1 MEQLKNMLRVKPS
14 TSSLMKEDVAII
26 IPKKVSPQE
35 GIQNSIVFRDKRNS
49 ETVKDEIED
58 ILEKLK
64 TKSFVSKEISL
75 ETKKPKVKRV
85 SLPSQFDDKEAATG
99 NPFLLQEDEKETKER
114 KTKRIVKGIT
124 ELPPEVWVKLG
135 DTEMISRLPTKREK
149 VQYKMSQYYM
159 NNREIFVNFI
169 NSLFQP
175 YREEARDDSEDIS
188 CDSLRASHSK
198 EFTLLTHQRLVR
210 DYLNLYTPYRGLF
223 LYHSLGSGK
232 TATSIAIAEGMKD
245 AKKIIVMTPASLEAN
260 YRVELK
266 KFGDPMYKTNQCWE
280 WFSTRSKPE
289 AIDTL
294 SAVLQLPVEYIKKKG
309 GAWLVNVT
317 KPTNCASGKR
327 KSAKKGAKVEAED
340 IDGEIITERDT
351 SGNALSQEEMD
362 SLNEQ
367 IDHMIETKY
376 EFIHYNGLRRDTLKR
391 KTNNFKD
398 NMFDN
403 TVVIIDE
410 AHNFI
415 SRIVNKI
422 EKEKEIPM
430 DKEGKRERV
439 NISISLVLYEML
451 LRADNCKIVLL
462 TGTPIVNYPNEIAIL
477 FNLLRGYIKT
487 WEIPLD
493 TTVSTQKVDKERLE
507 QLFQRERGM
516 DYIDYSSAS
525 KLLTVTRNPFGFETN
540 NDKGGKYKGV
550 SKTDERG
557 ILSDRAFESNILRIL
572 RENNITA
579 VPSAMRIHM
588 FKALPD
594 RLEEFTKLFIE
605 ESEDKTV
612 TMRIKNEEMF
622 KRRIMGLTSYFRS
635 AQEKLLPRYEKI
647 SDFHVIKIPMSDEQF
662 AAYEGARVEERKQEK
677 GSKGKSNTGGVFKEA
692 SSTYRIFSRLFC
704 NFVMPKE
711 IGRPMPKEEVVVQGA
726 QEEEIEGGGGR
737 KKKLVIGEEIV
748 KGTEEGIE
756 GEKEME
762 EEENKLE
769 EEQKKQPKPRKK
781 KQDILVTSAVPLA
794 PSLAPAVS
802 LAPPF
807 QKVDKVSSLAPPFQK
822 VDKVDKVD
830 EDVEIEG
837 DDIIEQM
844 GDATY
849 DKRIQKALQSLK
861 ASAATYLSPEG
872 LETYSPKF
880 LAILENIQDPDH
892 AGLHMVYSQ
901 FRTMEGI
908 GILKM
913 VLEANGFAEFTI
925 KKDSNGVWKIDI
937 PQEKRGLPTFA
948 LYTGTESSEEKE
960 ILRKIYNGS
969 WEELSPSLSHELLS
983 IARNNQMGEVIKV
996 FMITASGSE
1005 GINLRNTRY
1014 VHIMEPYW
1022 HPVRIEQVVG
1032 RARRICSHADLPKE
1046 LQTVEVF
1053 LYLMTFRPEQINSD
1067 LSIELKKKDLSKR
1080 EYASSASSTARKQK
1094 IPVTSDEALYEIS
1107 TIKEDLNNQL
1117 IVAVKEASIDCSVYK
1132 KRGSKGEN
1140 LHCLSFGDAR
1150 SSAISFHPSIQKDQP
1165 DTMRKLNKTV
1175 IEQRDKEVV
1184 IHGKTYVYRQISPTI
1199 ANVYDY
1205 DSYQDALET
1214 GQEPIQVGILE
1225 TDTRGAIKFKR
1236 V

>member
-1 MEQLKNMLRVKPS
+1 MEQWKTLLKLKPS
-14 TSSLMKEDVAII
+14 TQEITE
-26 IPKKVSPQE
+26 KKVIISFKPSVLQE
-35 GIQNSIVFRDKRNS
+35 DNQQKPLEEKKSTMVIHDKR
-49 ETVKDEIED
+49 EDESVQEKVD
-58 ILEKLK
+58 NILEKLQNRALPASVGEK
-64 TKSFVSKEISL
+64 QKAKPKAKKIKLASL
-75 ETKKPKVKRV
+75 E
-85 SLPSQFDDKEAATG
+85 QEEEKEEEE
-99 NPFLLQEDEKETKER
+99 PFVLKGDELEVETKER
-114 KTKRIVKGIT
+114 KTRRIVKGIT
-124 ELPPEVWVKLG
+124 HLPPEVWVKLG
-135 DTEMISRLPTKREK
+135 DTDYKSRLPTKKEK
-149 VQYKMSQYYM
+149 VQYKLSQYYL

-175 YREEARDDSEDIS
+175 YREEAQDESEDIS

-280 WFSTRSKPE
+280 WFSTRTKIDT
-289 AIDTL
+289 IDTL

-309 GAWLVNVT
+309 GAWLVNVS
-317 KPTNCASGKR
+317 KPANCTSGKR
-327 KSAKKGAKVEAED
+327 GSKKAATAALEGED
-340 IDGEIITERDT
+340 D
-351 SGNALSQEEMD
+351 SLSQEDMD
-362 SLNEQ
+362 SLNDQ
-367 IDHMIETKY
+367 IDKMIETKY
-376 EFIHYNGLRRDTLKR
+376 EFIHYNGLRRDMLRKR
-391 KTNNFKD
+391 TNNFKE
-398 NMFDN
+398 NIFDN

-422 EKEKEIPM
+422 EKEREIPL

-439 NISISLVLYEML
+439 NISISLILYEML

-462 TGTPIVNYPNEIAIL
+462 TGTPIVNYPNEIGIL
-477 FNLLRGYIKT
+477 FNILRGYIKT

-493 TTVSTQKVDKERLE
+493 TTGTGEKIDKERLE
-507 QLFQRERGM
+507 QIFQREREM
-516 DYIDYSSAS
+516 DFIDYSSSS
-525 KLLTVTRNPFGFETN
+525 KILTIIRNPFGFETVISQ
-540 NDKGGKYKGV
+540 GKYKGV
-550 SKTDERG
+550 SKNVDERG
-557 ILSDRAFESNILRIL
+557 ILSDREFEGRIL
-572 RENNITA
+572 RLLRENKIEA

-594 RLEEFTKLFIE
+594 RLEEFSKWFIE
-605 ESEDKTV
+605 DSEDKTV
-612 TMRIKNEEMF
+612 TIHIKNEELF

-662 AAYEGARVEERKQEK
+662 ASYEAARVEERKQEK
-677 GSKGKSNTGGVFKEA
+677 GNKGKTNANGIFKET

-704 NFVMPKE
+704 NFVMPKQ
-711 IGRPMPKEEVVVQGA
+711 IGRPMPKEEMA
-726 QEEEIEGGGGR
+726 ELEIEKGDMDGGGR
-737 KKKLVIGEEIV
+737 KKKIIIETETESERETEI
-748 KGTEEGIE
+748 
-756 GEKEME
+756 EKTKKKEAIVFTPLPPLSTDE
-762 EEENKLE
+762 EEE
-769 EEQKKQPKPRKK
+769 
-781 KQDILVTSAVPLA
+781 A
-794 PSLAPAVS
+794 
-802 LAPPF
+802 
-807 QKVDKVSSLAPPFQK
+807 
-822 VDKVDKVD
+822 
-830 EDVEIEG
+830 EG
-837 DDIIEQM
+837 DEIIDKM
-844 GDATY
+844 GDTTY
-849 DKRIQKALQSLK
+849 EKRIQAALQKLK
-861 ASAATYLSPEG
+861 ENAQEYLSPEG

-880 LAILENIQDPDH
+880 LTMLENIQDGDH

-913 VLEANGFAEFTI
+913 VLETNGFTEFRI

-937 PQEKRGLPTFA
+937 PKEKRGLPTFA
-948 LYTGTESSEEKE
+948 LYTGTETSEEKE
-960 ILRKIYNGS
+960 IIRKIYNGS
-969 WEELSPSLSHELLS
+969 WEELSPSLTNELQS

-1032 RARRICSHADLPKE
+1032 RARRICSHTDLPKE

-1053 LYLMTFRPEQINSD
+1053 LYLMTFRSEQIKSD
-1067 LSIELKKKDLSKR
+1067 LSIELKKMDLSKR
-1080 EYASSASSTARKQK
+1080 EYVLGQETRKQK
-1094 IPVTSDEALYEIS
+1094 IPLTSDEALYEIS

-1117 IVAVKEASIDCSVYK
+1117 IMAVKEASIDCSVYK
-1132 KRGSKGEN
+1132 KRGVKGEN
-1140 LHCLSFGDAR
+1140 LRCLSFGDAR
-1150 SSAISFHPSIQKDQP
+1150 SSAMSFQPSIQKDQP
-1165 DTMRKLNKTV
+1165 DTMRKLNKKV
-1175 IEQRDKEVV
+1175 VEQRDKEVT
-1184 IHGKTYVYRQISPTI
+1184 IHGKTYVYRQISPTV

-1205 DSYQDALET
+1205 DSYQNALET
-1214 GQEPIQVGILE
+1214 EGEEPVLVGTLE
-1225 TDTRGAIKFKR
+1225 TDTKGAVKFKR
-1236 V
+1236 L